1 MFWRALLTWLHPH
14 VRRGGVAAGATF
26 GARRVDLQYRSVAA
40 QCALARCK
48 AERALPGGAARAAQA
63 ARAVQAAYAAARR
76 AQLCLRFLLRAGGV
90 RSQKQ

>member
-40 QCALARCK
+40 QCALTRCK
-48 AERALPGGAARAAQA
+48 AERAPPGGAARAARAAHAAQA
-63 ARAVQAAYAAARR
+63 A
-76 AQLCLRFLLRAGGV
+76 
-90 RSQKQ
+90 